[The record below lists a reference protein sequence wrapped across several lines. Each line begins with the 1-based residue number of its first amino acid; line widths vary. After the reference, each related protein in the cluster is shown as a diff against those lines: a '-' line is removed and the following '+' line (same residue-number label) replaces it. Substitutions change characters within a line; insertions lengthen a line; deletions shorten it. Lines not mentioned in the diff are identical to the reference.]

1 MLQIAV
7 ITPLFPIPQEPH
19 RGIFI
24 YRTVRE
30 LTRLAEVQVYC
41 PVAVYPEWNWLKPRS
56 YHSYRVDENY
66 SPAGVE
72 AKYLEYRT
80 LPVAGR
86 PVNGLLSGRKLL
98 PWLRKRTPDVLLA
111 YWIYPEGWGALWA
124 ARRLGIPVVLGARG
138 SDLRLPGDP
147 LSARLARSA
156 LRRASFL
163 ITVSEDLRRLAIQMG
178 AAAERT
184 HSIPNGCELSVFHP
198 ADRSRARLELGLKPE
213 SRVVLFVGRLVEVKG
228 VRELLRAARLL
239 LAQQAGLEVVLVGE
253 GPLRRPLEEQ
263 AAGELAAHVRF
274 AGVQKP
280 EAVARWMAAADVVCL
295 PSHSEGCPNVVIEAL
310 ACGRPVVASRVGGIP
325 ELVNSNCGILTPP
338 GDPEA
343 LAAAL
348 HEALNRDWDTDFIA
362 GQFRRGWD
370 QVAAETY
377 QICRR
382 AAGL

>member
-1 MLQIAV
+1 
-7 ITPLFPIPQEPH
+7 
-19 RGIFI
+19 
-24 YRTVRE
+24 
-30 LTRLAEVQVYC
+30 
-41 PVAVYPEWNWLKPRS
+41 
-56 YHSYRVDENY
+56 
-66 SPAGVE
+66 
-72 AKYLEYRT
+72 
-80 LPVAGR
+80 
-86 PVNGLLSGRKLL
+86 
-98 PWLRKRTPDVLLA
+98 
-111 YWIYPEGWGALWA
+111 
-124 ARRLGIPVVLGARG
+124 
-138 SDLRLPGDP
+138 
-147 LSARLARSA
+147 
-156 LRRASFL
+156 
-163 ITVSEDLRRLAIQMG
+163 
-178 AAAERT
+178 
-184 HSIPNGCELSVFHP
+184 
-198 ADRSRARLELGLKPE
+198 LGLKPE

-338 GDPEA
+338 RDPEA